1 MVGEETKNS
10 AEDHNGEMAL
20 IQISKANLS
29 LAVELACQIQACNWQ
44 RVEALITSVPG
55 GEMPPVLMVA
65 AEQTTLHLAVELN
78 ADPMI
83 IQGLIKVMDMNE
95 ANKPDKKG
103 NTPLHLC
110 CRYSTQFQILGLLV
124 EAWPDAVSH
133 QNRRGHTPL
142 DNLFMRDEEDDEAE
156 DEPWNPVDATSVMLN
171 VCPEAID
178 HVDRDG
184 QTLLHRALRHG
195 ATPELIQS
203 IPPLLLMRKPELVHI
218 ADKHLVTPLHEACKR
233 EDSLLIVQDLMAR
246 LTREQCMAKD
256 NEGRTPL
263 HYAIYWSSSVDVV
276 QELVHAAY
284 ELIHVKDLKG
294 KTPMDYLVSFYAP
307 EFSSNHIQI
316 GWNNSLYNVLDL
328 V

>member
-20 IQISKANLS
+20 IQMNKANWS

-44 RVEALITSVPG
+44 RVEALLTSVPG
-55 GEMPPVLMVA
+55 GETLLAHMVA
-65 AEQTTLHLAVELN
+65 AEQTALHLAVEFN

-95 ANKPDKKG
+95 AKKPDKKG

-110 CRYSTQFQILGLLV
+110 CRYSAHFQMLGLLV

-142 DNLFMRDEEDDEAE
+142 DNLFMRD
-156 DEPWNPVDATSVMLN
+156 VDATSVMLN
-171 VCPEAID
+171 ACPEAID
-178 HVDRDG
+178 RVDRDG

-203 IPPLLLMRKPELVHI
+203 IPPMGSFRIRSRCENLNSSTLQTSISSRP
-218 ADKHLVTPLHEACKR
+218 
-233 EDSLLIVQDLMAR
+233 
-246 LTREQCMAKD
+246 CMKLA
-256 NEGRTPL
+256 NE
-263 HYAIYWSSSVDVV
+263 
-276 QELVHAAY
+276 
-284 ELIHVKDLKG
+284 
-294 KTPMDYLVSFYAP
+294 KTLCP
-307 EFSSNHIQI
+307 
-316 GWNNSLYNVLDL
+316 
-328 V
+328 